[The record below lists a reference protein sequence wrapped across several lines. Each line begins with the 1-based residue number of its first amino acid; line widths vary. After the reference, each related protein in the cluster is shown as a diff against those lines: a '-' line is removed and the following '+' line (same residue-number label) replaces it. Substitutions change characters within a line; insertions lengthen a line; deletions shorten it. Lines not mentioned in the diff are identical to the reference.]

1 MGNLLAMSEAG
12 SLRIR
17 LVQPGQTVD
26 AKAALALVRD
36 MPYQR
41 ASSRPLES
49 TVQEWRGTRSGNHY
63 LLDDL
68 FQEEGMESKVLIC
81 PHSFTEETTANYP
94 SELREV
100 VARGP
105 APDVHTYIWLK
116 TEAGLMTVDATWPNK
131 AAPLGFPV
139 NSDFQPGEDMTLVC
153 NPVETYEVPKGRD
166 AQGFKEGLI
175 VNICGSQTNDRDRF
189 VDGMGEWPSKYT
201 P

>member
-49 TVQEWRGTRSGNHY
+49 TVQEWRGTCSGNHY
-63 LLDDL
+63 LLDDI

-131 AAPLGFPV
+131 AAPLRVTV
-139 NSDFQPGEDMTLVC
+139 NSHFQPGEDTALAC
-153 NPVETYEVPKGRD
+153 NIIETCEVLEGRALRTSKKG
-166 AQGFKEGLI
+166 
-175 VNICGSQTNDRDRF
+175 
-189 VDGMGEWPSKYT
+189 
-201 P
+201 